1 MTREPEPK
9 VMVRDPG
16 DAHRLTP
23 PDWFLSLPKLG
34 RRLRDDEQP
43 DTDPENGT
51 DD

>member
-1 MTREPEPK
+1 MSEPDTPR

-16 DAHRLTP
+16 DAHRLKP
-23 PDWFLSLPKLG
+23 PDWFLSLDVPD
-34 RRLRDDEQP
+34 RDRLEQL